1 MLAMPRRPRDPRAV
15 AGGPLCAA
23 AALLAVALSA
33 CLPSSDTGPENTG
46 GTGGA
51 STAGA
56 AGTGA
61 GAGTTGQG
69 ASGGAS
75 GGTSGTGQA
84 GGAGT
89 GPGLAGSGGGA
100 GTGAAGTTGTAGT
113 TGAAGASA
121 GRGGSAG
128 GGGGRGGAAGT
139 GTAGSGSA
147 GTTGGGGS
155 GTGGATPVGPG
166 LTDLTTFTTVSCTI
180 TPTVTIASGVG
191 MVGIATFTTTLAGAE
206 RALIQFGKTTTYT
219 LEAPVNWADATH
231 RTLLLGMP
239 GNTTV
244 HYRVVVIQG
253 TNACVGADA
262 TYMTGTVSGA
272 PANLTPTKGTSTV
285 APAPGFIIAENGNNA
300 YIINNQGEVVW
311 SHRFPVS
318 LSRALMSFDGN
329 YMYAREVGPFNAAT
343 GGAIYRVGMDGSG
356 EMKLNVSGGTHHDL
370 TVTPT
375 GIAYPAKQAAGACD
389 CIFVA
394 GPDGSGSKC
403 LVDLDVVF
411 SKFAIGA
418 GAQATEKCHVNAI
431 RYYKD
436 TDSFS
441 VSDRE
446 KDAIAF
452 ISSTGQVLG
461 SIGATPTGTT
471 PNHAKAEG
479 ADSTTT
485 SVWRV
490 QHGHDQYAPNKLVL
504 WSNGNFSGGTSKI
517 LHYTINGTTAKLD
530 WQYMGTGNSPTL
542 SDAQHLPNGNFLAT
556 ASSTGNVHEIDPSQ
570 KLIQSFSNLSKGY
583 SLHRPT
589 LYGPPPGR

>member
-1 MLAMPRRPRDPRAV
+1 MLAMSPAPYRR
-15 AGGPLCAA
+15 LCAA
-23 AALLAVALSA
+23 AAVLAAAMSA
-33 CLPSSDTGPENTG
+33 CLPSPDSGPGNTG
-46 GTGGA
+46 GAGGA
-51 STAGA
+51 STTGT

-61 GAGTTGQG
+61 AAGTTG
-69 ASGGAS
+69 GGAT
-75 GGTSGTGQA
+75 GGSTGAGATGQA

-89 GPGLAGSGGGA
+89 GAGPAGSGGGA
-100 GTGAAGTTGTAGT
+100 GTGSSGSSGAAGTAGTGAGRGGNAGGSAGRGGAAGTATAGMAGTGTTGTAGT
-113 TGAAGASA
+113 GA
-121 GRGGSAG
+121 
-128 GGGGRGGAAGT
+128 
-139 GTAGSGSA
+139 
-147 GTTGGGGS
+147 
-155 GTGGATPVGPG
+155 GGATPIGPG
-166 LTDLTTFTTVSCTI
+166 LTDVGTFTTVSCTI
-180 TPTVTIASGVG
+180 TPTVTIATGVG

-206 RALIQFGKTTTYT
+206 RAVIQFGKTTTYT

-253 TNACVGADA
+253 MNACVSADA

-285 APAPGFIIAENGNNA
+285 APAPGFIVAENGNNA
-300 YIINNQGEVVW
+300 YIINKQGEVVW
-311 SHRFPVS
+311 SHRFPVT

-329 YMYAREVGPFNAAT
+329 YMYAREVGPFNATT

-375 GIAYPAKQAAGACD
+375 GIAYPAKQTVGACD

-411 SKFAIGA
+411 GKFALGP
-418 GAQATEKCHVNAI
+418 GGQAQEKCHVNAI

-436 TDSFS
+436 TNTFS

-461 SIGATPTGTT
+461 SVGATPTGTT

-490 QHGHDQYAPNKLVL
+490 QHGHDQYEPNKIVL
-504 WSNGNFSGGTSKI
+504 WSNGPFQGGTSKI
-517 LHYTINGTTAKLD
+517 LHYTINGATAKLD
-530 WQYMGTGNSPTL
+530 WQYSGTGNSPTF

-556 ASSTGNVHEIDPSQ
+556 ASSSGAVHEIDPSQ
-570 KLIQSFSNLSKGY
+570 KLIQSFSNLSRGGY
-583 SLHRPT
+583 SCHRPT